1 MKIKEVIQAVTNN
14 NPNNCSSSVLRWYG
28 KNKTL
33 LFLNGNEWEIALLKF
48 DNVVFFEKGKVN
60 NILHRYNDRSS
71 YVHMW
76 NKLASEGNLM
86 IDLYDVRK
94 PAVNTRKTVPN
105 NYVLLRSLI
114 DHVVPKDQLDL
125 YWKYTWLM
133 PLCAYAQEL
142 NKDAI
147 NVDLALADMTF
158 NEHFNKFKDF
168 MQSFNSIAVDGDT
181 EEKRDAL
188 ETFFHDM
195 RVLESSFSKYKKLEF
210 YPYADGDYI
219 SRNCIQAILPTP
231 DEANKQEFW
240 NADLSPNRRADLH
253 YHNALF
259 HFDKPHNLLTHWES
273 LVNIFKMI
281 DLPEPTVYGIKF
293 CVENIKT
300 LAALFDTAKHDY
312 THPLDWIK
320 NEKEQ
325 SEPAQ
330 QTVES
335 YPTTLLA

>member
-1 MKIKEVIQAVTNN
+1 MKIKEVINAVIYD
-14 NPNNCSSSVLRWYG
+14 NPHNCSSSVLRWYG
-28 KNKTL
+28 KSKTL
-33 LFLNGNEWEIALLKF
+33 LFLNGKQWEVALLKF
-48 DNVVFFEKGKVN
+48 DNVIFFEKNRVSSV
-60 NILHRYNDRSS
+60 LHRHNDRYS
-71 YVHMW
+71 YGQMW
-76 NKLASEGNLM
+76 GKLAHDGNLM
-86 IDLYDVRK
+86 IDLYETIK
-94 PAVNTRKTVPN
+94 PAVDTRKTIPN

-142 NKDAI
+142 NKDTI

-168 MQSFNSIAVDGDT
+168 MQSFNSIAVDGNT

-188 ETFFHDM
+188 ETFFRDSQ
-195 RVLESSFSKYKKLEF
+195 LLINNFSKYKRLEH
-210 YPYADGDYI
+210 YPYTAGDYI
-219 SRNCIQAILPTP
+219 SRNCIQAILPTSN
-231 DEANKQEFW
+231 EGNAQEFW
-240 NADLSPNRRADLH
+240 NADLSPDRRAGLH

-259 HFDKPHNLLTHWES
+259 YFDKPHNLLTHWDS

-281 DLPEPTVYGIKF
+281 DLPEPEVYGIKF

-300 LAALFDTAKHDY
+300 LAALFDTAKHDF
-312 THPLDWIK
+312 THPLDWLK
-320 NEKEQ
+320 NEKQQ

-330 QTVES
+330 QAVES

>member
-1 MKIKEVIQAVTNN
+1 MKIKEVINAVIND
-14 NPNNCSSSVLRWYG
+14 NPHNCRSSVLRWYG

-33 LFLNGNEWEIALLKF
+33 LFLNDKQWEVALLKF
-48 DNVVFFEKGKVN
+48 ENVVFFEKNKVN
-60 NILHRYNDRSS
+60 SVLHRYNDRH
-71 YVHMW
+71 YYNQMW
-76 NKLASEGNLM
+76 SKLASEGNLM
-86 IDLYDVRK
+86 IDLYDTIK
-94 PAVNTRKTVPN
+94 PEVNTRKTPPN
-105 NYVLLRSLI
+105 NYALLRNLI

-142 NKDAI
+142 NKDTI
-147 NVDLALADMTF
+147 DVDLALADMTF

-168 MQSFNSIAVDGDT
+168 MQSFNSIAVDGNT

-188 ETFFHDM
+188 ETFFMDI
-195 RVLESSFSKYKKLEF
+195 RILENDFTKYRKLQP
-210 YPYADGDYI
+210 YPYTDADYI
-219 SRNCIQAILPTP
+219 SRNSIQAILPTP
-231 DEANKQEFW
+231 NERNAQEFW
-240 NADLSPNRRADLH
+240 NANLTSDRRADLN

-259 HFDKPHNLLTHWES
+259 HFDKPHNLLTHWDS

-281 DLPEPTVYGIKF
+281 GLPEPEVYGIKF
-293 CVENIKT
+293 CVDNIKT
-300 LAALFDTAKHDY
+300 LAALFDTAKQDY
-312 THPLDWIK
+312 THPLDWLK

-330 QTVES
+330 QAVES